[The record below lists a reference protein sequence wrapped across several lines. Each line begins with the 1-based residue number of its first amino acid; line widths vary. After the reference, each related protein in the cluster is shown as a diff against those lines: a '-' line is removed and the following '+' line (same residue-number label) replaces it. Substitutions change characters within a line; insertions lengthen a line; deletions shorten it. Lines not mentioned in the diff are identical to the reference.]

1 MGVIVNPV
9 FVVLS
14 SKTWH
19 DKLFEDL
26 RDNVEATWI
35 RLKEFNKFNLEN
47 LDQWKPDIIFIPH
60 WSYIIPE
67 EIFLKYNCI
76 VFHMTDLPYGRGGS
90 PLQNLIIR
98 GHTKTKISALK
109 VVKEI
114 DAGPV
119 YLKRELSLD
128 GDATEIFQR
137 ASSIIQSMIRAI
149 IDQDIKPIGQDGVSV
164 LFKRRTPSES
174 NLADVKSK
182 EEAYDYIRM
191 LDAEGYPHAFLET
204 ENLRFEFTEAII
216 SENGQLKANVRIF
229 KK

>member
-1 MGVIVNPV
+1 MNPV

-47 LDQWKPDIIFIPH
+47 LDQWKPDMIFIPH

-67 EIFLKYNCI
+67 EIFLKYDCI

-90 PLQNLIIR
+90 PLQNLITR
-98 GHTKTKISALK
+98 GHNKTKISALK
-109 VVKEI
+109 VVKEL

-128 GDATEIFQR
+128 GNATEIFQR
-137 ASSIIQSMIRAI
+137 ASSIIQSMIREI
-149 IDQDIKPIGQDGVSV
+149 IDQDIKHIGQDGVPV

>member
-47 LDQWKPDIIFIPH
+47 LDQWKPDMIFIPH

-67 EIFLKYNCI
+67 EIFLKYDCI

-90 PLQNLIIR
+90 PLQNLITR
-98 GHTKTKISALK
+98 GHNKTKISALK
-109 VVKEI
+109 VVKEL

-128 GDATEIFQR
+128 GNATEIFQR
-137 ASSIIQSMIRAI
+137 ASSIIQSMIREI
-149 IDQDIKPIGQDGVSV
+149 IDQDIKPIGQDGVPV

>member
-1 MGVIVNPV
+1 M
-9 FVVLS
+9 
-14 SKTWH
+14 
-19 DKLFEDL
+19 
-26 RDNVEATWI
+26 
-35 RLKEFNKFNLEN
+35 
-47 LDQWKPDIIFIPH
+47 
-60 WSYIIPE
+60 
-67 EIFLKYNCI
+67 
-76 VFHMTDLPYGRGGS
+76 
-90 PLQNLIIR
+90 
-98 GHTKTKISALK
+98 
-109 VVKEI
+109 
-114 DAGPV
+114 

-128 GDATEIFQR
+128 GNATEIFQR
-137 ASSIIQSMIRAI
+137 ASSIIQSMIREI
-149 IDQDIKPIGQDGVSV
+149 IDQDIKPIGQDGVPV

>member
-1 MGVIVNPV
+1 MNPV

-47 LDQWKPDIIFIPH
+47 LDQWKPDMIFIPH

-67 EIFLKYNCI
+67 EIFLKYDCI

-90 PLQNLIIR
+90 PLQNLITR
-98 GHTKTKISALK
+98 GHNKTKISALK
-109 VVKEI
+109 VVKEL

-128 GDATEIFQR
+128 GNATEIFQR
-137 ASSIIQSMIRAI
+137 ASSIIQSMIREI
-149 IDQDIKPIGQDGVSV
+149 IDQDIKPIGQDGVPV